1 MVESSPILDDE
12 DDGEVKGAELLK
24 KKEKAHLYECEKCS
38 KVSNLFFFFFFFGTV
53 RKRSRKG
60 LGLELIFFGW

>member
-38 KVSNLFFFFFFFGTV
+38 KVSNLFFFFFFFWDRAKTFE
-53 RKRSRKG
+53 KRART
-60 LGLELIFFGW
+60 